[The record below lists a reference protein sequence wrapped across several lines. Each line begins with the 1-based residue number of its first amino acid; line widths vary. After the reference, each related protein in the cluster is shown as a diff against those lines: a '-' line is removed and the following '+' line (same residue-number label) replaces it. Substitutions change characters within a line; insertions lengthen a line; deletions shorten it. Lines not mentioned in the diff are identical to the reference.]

1 MPSERSFC
9 IGARDIRNAGRIFAT
24 AGQAVC
30 FAGIGEGKSEM
41 RTGFYFDAA
50 AFRRCMETPK
60 TTKTGFRRHFWQ
72 SRLKTCRIW
81 VTR

>member
-1 MPSERSFC
+1 MPSERSFR
-9 IGARDIRNAGRIFAT
+9 IGYRDIRNAGRLPVT

-41 RTGFYFDAA
+41 RVGVYFDAA
-50 AFRRCMETPK
+50 AFRRYGK
-60 TTKTGFRRHFWQ
+60 RRK
-72 SRLKTCRIW
+72 SSKSASDGISGKPPETCRIW

>member
-9 IGARDIRNAGRIFAT
+9 IGVRDIRNTGRLPVT

-41 RTGFYFDAA
+41 RAGFYFDAA
-50 AFRRCMETPK
+50 AFRRYGNVEN
-60 TTKTGFRRHFWQ
+60 HQ
-72 SRLKTCRIW
+72 NRLQTA
-81 VTR
+81 